1 MVIVEDVY
9 ALIVATSPRIVI
21 IELELRVEKV
31 YAPLLLLFPDIIGVN
46 ENEISVPTINI
57 FVTGGIA
64 S

>member
-31 YAPLLLLFPDIIGVN
+31 YAPLLLLFPDIIGV
-46 ENEISVPTINI
+46 S
-57 FVTGGIA
+57 
-64 S
+64 